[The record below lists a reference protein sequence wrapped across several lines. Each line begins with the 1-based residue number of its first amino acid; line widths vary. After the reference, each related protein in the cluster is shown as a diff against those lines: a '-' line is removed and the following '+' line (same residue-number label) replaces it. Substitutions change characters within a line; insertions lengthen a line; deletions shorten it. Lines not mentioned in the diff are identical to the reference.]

1 MHVVCMWQLHVSL
14 NVVKCADIFTH
25 LLTNEERL
33 MVEEQFMTDMMS
45 MTSELP
51 SSLFDNLAHHLSICG
66 VERKNCKL
74 KELRRY

>member
-1 MHVVCMWQLHVSL
+1 MYVVFIAA
-14 NVVKCADIFTH
+14 VKYADLFTC
-25 LLTNEERL
+25 LLTNEEGL

-51 SSLFDNLAHHLSICG
+51 SNLFDSLAHHLSVCG